1 VSLRLV
7 SESAFG
13 SLGRALY
20 AFTAIAIGSSL
31 CFPDLAATQ
40 PVLASPTID
49 GAPPDGSSQYPAVS
63 ADGRYVAFYSAASNL
78 VPNDTN
84 GKSDVFVRDLQAGTT
99 TRISVTSAGGQ
110 ATGDSYGSGPV
121 AISGNGRFVA
131 FESRAALVPGT
142 PLTCDSIIC
151 GQIYVHD
158 LQTHTTTLAS
168 VSNAGITA
176 DGMSAEPQLSA
187 DGRYVLFSSDAGNL
201 VPHDT
206 NGNHDVFLH
215 DRQTA
220 TTTRVSVAAD
230 GSQYDGRSDGGLL
243 SGDGNVIIFTTNHL
257 TVAPVARPCRPTFG
271 YYTCWTKTLIDRTKG
286 RENVSDSM
294 GPTYAVNH
302 DGRYAVTAVSDGAN
316 GRQWAEYSLYDRVTG
331 QKVPFGPSSAGSRPS
346 VTADGSRVMVT
357 ASAQYGGKLLFYDR
371 TRTGTF
377 DLLANAGRSVNYSA
391 LSADGS
397 RAVFS
402 GHQNSF
408 TYSDIF
414 ALTVDGDK
422 DGIPDPW
429 ETVFGLNPAD
439 AADAALDADGDG
451 QSNLSEYRADSH
463 PTGKFSKYLAEG
475 SSNTSF
481 STQIAVL
488 NPHPTPTAIT
498 VRMLRRPG
506 EEVLTVVM
514 QIPAHRRITVDPFY
528 ETERWFYNDFST
540 IVDSD
545 APVVVDRTMRLI
557 NQTGHGAAAET
568 STQPAKTWYFAEG
581 ATGGPFSLFYLFQ
594 NPGDETAHVLVS
606 YLLPAP
612 QLPII
617 RIYDVLPR
625 SRSTVFVDMVAP
637 ELASANISAKITSDQ
652 PIVAERAMYLASLNQ
667 PLGAATGGAGAPA
680 LANKWFLAE
689 GATGSFFDL
698 YVLIANPGETDA
710 NVTLT
715 YLLPDGEH
723 FSKNYLVAKES
734 RQTIFVDDEDPR
746 LANTPVSI
754 IAESTGGDGIVVERA
769 QWWPQGQWYEGHLS
783 VGATVTAK
791 KWGLAEGLVAPMSGY
806 EGAETYVLI
815 ANTSPTAGSATVT
828 LMFESQFGQ
837 QPLTRTFA
845 LPANSRTNVS
855 ISESFPEALGRFGAV
870 VESDGV
876 ELVVE
881 RAIYRNFNNVTWAA
895 GTAALGTPL
904 P

>member
-331 QKVPFGPSSAGSRPS
+331 QKAASCCSTIARARARSISWPTPGAPSTIRRSPRTAPAPSSRATRTRSPTRTSSRSRWTATRTASPIRGRPSSASIPPMPPTRRSTPTETGSR
-346 VTADGSRVMVT
+346 T
-357 ASAQYGGKLLFYDR
+357 
-371 TRTGTF
+371 
-377 DLLANAGRSVNYSA
+377 
-391 LSADGS
+391 
-397 RAVFS
+397 
-402 GHQNSF
+402 
-408 TYSDIF
+408 
-414 ALTVDGDK
+414 
-422 DGIPDPW
+422 
-429 ETVFGLNPAD
+429 
-439 AADAALDADGDG
+439 
-451 QSNLSEYRADSH
+451 
-463 PTGKFSKYLAEG
+463 
-475 SSNTSF
+475 
-481 STQIAVL
+481 
-488 NPHPTPTAIT
+488 
-498 VRMLRRPG
+498 
-506 EEVLTVVM
+506 
-514 QIPAHRRITVDPFY
+514 
-528 ETERWFYNDFST
+528 
-540 IVDSD
+540 
-545 APVVVDRTMRLI
+545 
-557 NQTGHGAAAET
+557 
-568 STQPAKTWYFAEG
+568 
-581 ATGGPFSLFYLFQ
+581 
-594 NPGDETAHVLVS
+594 
-606 YLLPAP
+606 
-612 QLPII
+612 
-617 RIYDVLPR
+617 
-625 SRSTVFVDMVAP
+625 
-637 ELASANISAKITSDQ
+637 
-652 PIVAERAMYLASLNQ
+652 
-667 PLGAATGGAGAPA
+667 
-680 LANKWFLAE
+680 
-689 GATGSFFDL
+689 
-698 YVLIANPGETDA
+698 
-710 NVTLT
+710 
-715 YLLPDGEH
+715 
-723 FSKNYLVAKES
+723 
-734 RQTIFVDDEDPR
+734 
-746 LANTPVSI
+746 
-754 IAESTGGDGIVVERA
+754 
-769 QWWPQGQWYEGHLS
+769 
-783 VGATVTAK
+783 
-791 KWGLAEGLVAPMSGY
+791 
-806 EGAETYVLI
+806 
-815 ANTSPTAGSATVT
+815 
-828 LMFESQFGQ
+828 
-837 QPLTRTFA
+837 
-845 LPANSRTNVS
+845 
-855 ISESFPEALGRFGAV
+855 
-870 VESDGV
+870 
-876 ELVVE
+876 
-881 RAIYRNFNNVTWAA
+881 
-895 GTAALGTPL
+895 
-904 P
+904 